1 MHITGLFFIQMKVFF
16 VSARFVKYIEIVL
29 QLKNAYKQ
37 KQKNS
42 RACFVSR
49 FFIST
54 LISFQL
60 FHEI

>member
-42 RACFVSR
+42 MSLFCFS
-49 FFIST
+49 FLHFNFNFISI
-54 LISFQL
+54 IS
-60 FHEI
+60 